1 MAGSLR
7 SPPFSFRGL
16 VWQCACGRETTE
28 EPVEKPWAQAE
39 RCTTTFALMDSP
51 TPAPLNSHTPT
62 ALVTGGEGDL
72 GKAIAAELQIQSYAV
87 HAPGRRELDV
97 SDHAAITNWFD
108 GQPSVDLVV
117 HCAGVL
123 RDRRFPNMEEED
135 FDTVLDVNLKGA
147 YQVSQAALKS
157 MTRKRSGH
165 IIFIGSN
172 SARWGNA
179 GQANYAAA
187 KAGII
192 GLTHSLA
199 KEYGG
204 RNIRVNCILPGLLE
218 TKMTAHLSEEI
229 KQSVREA
236 HALRRFNTCDAVARF
251 VTFLDRELP
260 HTSGQVFQLD
270 SRVNRWT

>member
-1 MAGSLR
+1 
-7 SPPFSFRGL
+7 
-16 VWQCACGRETTE
+16 
-28 EPVEKPWAQAE
+28 
-39 RCTTTFALMDSP
+39 MDAR
-51 TPAPLNSHTPT
+51 TPQHPEQHAST
-62 ALVTGGEGDL
+62 ALITGGEGDL
-72 GKAIAAELQIQSYAV
+72 GKAIAAVLEARGDV
-87 HAPGRRELDV
+87 THAPGRKDLDV
-97 SDHAAITNWFD
+97 SDANSIARWFEGHA
-108 GQPSVDLVV
+108 SVDLVV

-135 FDTVLDVNLKGA
+135 FDTVLEVNLKGA
-147 YQVSQAALKS
+147 FQVSQAALKS
-157 MTRKRSGH
+157 MARQRSGH

-172 SARWGNA
+172 SARWGNV

-218 TKMTAHLSEEI
+218 TKMTAHLPEEI
-229 KQSVREA
+229 KQGVRDA
-236 HALRRFNTCDAVARF
+236 HALRRFNTCEAVARF
-251 VTFLDRELP
+251 VAFLDRDLP

>member
-1 MAGSLR
+1 MDASTS
-7 SPPFSFRGL
+7 SPP
-16 VWQCACGRETTE
+16 E
-28 EPVEKPWAQAE
+28 
-39 RCTTTFALMDSP
+39 SP
-51 TPAPLNSHTPT
+51 PPI

-72 GKAIAAELQIQSYAV
+72 GKAITTALRSHPYAV

-97 SDHAAITNWFD
+97 SDRVSITKWFD

-123 RDRRFPNMEEED
+123 RDRRLPNMEEED

-147 YQVSQAALKS
+147 FQVSQAALKT
-157 MTRKRSGH
+157 MARKRCGH

-229 KQSVREA
+229 KQNVRDA
-236 HALRRFNTCDAVARF
+236 HSLRRFNTCEAVARF
-251 VTFLDRELP
+251 VAFLDRDLP

>member
-1 MAGSLR
+1 MHPYNTHVAMDAAP
-7 SPPFSFRGL
+7 SPQP
-16 VWQCACGRETTE
+16 ETPK
-28 EPVEKPWAQAE
+28 PV
-39 RCTTTFALMDSP
+39 
-51 TPAPLNSHTPT
+51 

-72 GKAIAAELQIQSYAV
+72 GKAVAASLASQAYEV

-97 SDHAAITNWFD
+97 SDSGAIAEWFHAHEK
-108 GQPSVDLVV
+108 VDLVV
-117 HCAGVL
+117 HSAGVL

-135 FDTVLDVNLKGA
+135 FDTVLKVNLKGA
-147 YQVSQAALKS
+147 FQVSQAALKS
-157 MTRKRSGH
+157 MARRRNGH

-199 KEYGG
+199 KEYGA
-204 RNIRVNCILPGLLE
+204 RDIRVNCILPGLLE

-236 HALRRFNTCDAVARF
+236 HALRRFNTCEAVARF
-251 VTFLDRELP
+251 VTFLDQQLP
-260 HTSGQVFQLD
+260 HTSGQIFQLD
-270 SRVNRWT
+270 SRVNRWA

>member
-1 MAGSLR
+1 MDAPTLEHPEQSL
-7 SPPFSFRGL
+7 SS
-16 VWQCACGRETTE
+16 
-28 EPVEKPWAQAE
+28 
-39 RCTTTFALMDSP
+39 
-51 TPAPLNSHTPT
+51 

-72 GKAIAAELQIQSYAV
+72 GKAIAVALQAQGYAV
-87 HAPGRRELDV
+87 NAPSRKELDV
-97 SDHAAITNWFD
+97 ADAAVIAEWFEAHE
-108 GQPSVDLVV
+108 PVDLVV

-123 RDRRFPNMEEED
+123 RDRRFPHMEEGD

-147 YQVSQAALKS
+147 FQVSQAALKS
-157 MTRKRSGH
+157 MARKRSGH

-204 RNIRVNCILPGLLE
+204 RNIRVNCVLPGLLE
-218 TKMTAHLSEEI
+218 TKMTAHLPEEI
-229 KQSVREA
+229 KQSVRDA
-236 HALRRFNTCDAVARF
+236 HALRRFNTCEAVARF
-251 VTFLDRELP
+251 VAFLDRELP

>member
-1 MAGSLR
+1 MRDA
-7 SPPFSFRGL
+7 
-16 VWQCACGRETTE
+16 A
-28 EPVEKPWAQAE
+28 
-39 RCTTTFALMDSP
+39 MDAP
-51 TPAPLNSHTPT
+51 IPAHPDSHTLT
-62 ALVTGGEGDL
+62 ALVTGGEGGL
-72 GKAIAAELQIQSYAV
+72 GQAIAAALSAQGYAV
-87 HAPGRRELDV
+87 HAPGRKELDV
-97 SDHAAITNWFD
+97 SDHAAITSWF
-108 GQPSVDLVV
+108 GGHESVDLVV

-135 FDTVLDVNLKGA
+135 FGTVLDVNLKGA
-147 YQVSQAALKS
+147 FQVSQAALKS
-157 MTRKRSGH
+157 MARKRSGH
-165 IIFIGSN
+165 LIFIGSN

-199 KEYGG
+199 KEYGS

-218 TKMTAHLSEEI
+218 TKMTAHLPDEI
-229 KQSVREA
+229 KQSVRDA
-236 HALRRFNTCDAVARF
+236 HALRRFNTCEAVARF
-251 VTFLDRELP
+251 VAFLDRDLP